1 MAIKATFTVNIAGG
15 TGHVVEWAAPES
27 IDDKVWESRIAGDH
41 KDRTTI
47 SCSKAV
53 AAGLIDLAK
62 QSLVIKMQG
71 AARSELPK
79 GKAAVQAKVNT
90 YCYGAKAAPSR
101 PTVDAKEMGL
111 TKVQAEALKAAGVE
125 VLNMP
130 TK

>member
-1 MAIKATFTVNIAGG
+1 MAIKHTFTVAIQGG
-15 TGHVVEWAAPES
+15 TGHVAEWMAPES
-27 IDDKVWESRIAGDH
+27 IDDKAWESRIAGDH
-41 KDRTTI
+41 KERTTI

-71 AARSELPK
+71 AARPETVK
-79 GKAAVQAKVNT
+79 GKAAVQAKVNS
-90 YCYGAKAAPSR
+90 YCYGAKAAPTR

-111 TKVQAEALKAAGVE
+111 TKVQAEALKAVGVE

-130 TK
+130 AK